1 MTTIYLDQTI
11 WTERAVGENTG
22 LNLPER
28 REAGERQNNVV
39 DFAAWKAENLV
50 ELEEEPESG
59 LGEYQGRE
67 LVRRHRDRHEA
78 LLAKGEL
85 AATLSVVCAMA
96 ALVVRVLLF

>member
-1 MTTIYLDQTI
+1 MTTIYLDRTM
-11 WTERAVGENTG
+11 WTERAVGGDTG
-22 LNLPER
+22 LNPSER

-50 ELEEEPESG
+50 ELVDERESG

-67 LVRRHRDRHEA
+67 LVRRRRDRCEA

-85 AATLSVVCAMA
+85 AATLSVVCAML
-96 ALVVRVLLF
+96 ALVVRVLVF